1 MSKILR
7 ILQLSLRDSYAARL
21 KKKRFLSQ
29 SKGSLQETTKFIS
42 FAAPF
47 AKRPKVVVRQSS
59 WPKSTWPSKSALTG
73 GTTNIVNS
81 FCSEKRGDR
90 FLARLDIL
98 EIFHSQLVTRRR
110 RRYLR
115 KTYLWLSTVLLQ
127 MSLSQRL
134 RKLALKPRRKT
145 LLSVKLTMKAL

>member
-47 AKRPKVVVRQSS
+47 PKRPKVVVRQSS

-134 RKLALKPRRKT
+134 RKLAFKPRRKS

>member
-1 MSKILR
+1 MPKNLK

-98 EIFHSQLVTRRR
+98 EISQLVTRRR